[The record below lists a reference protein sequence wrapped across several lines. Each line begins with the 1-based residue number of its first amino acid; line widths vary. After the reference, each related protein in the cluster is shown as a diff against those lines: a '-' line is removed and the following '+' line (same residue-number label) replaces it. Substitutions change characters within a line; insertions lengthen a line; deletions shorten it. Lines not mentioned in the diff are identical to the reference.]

1 MLYLIIIN
9 YLIKKTMKLSTIW
22 KLLTAAA
29 ITTTPTSTPSDT
41 IKKIWEPTQKI
52 AQTTLECAIVKWKI
66 KSCSQEELMQLALE
80 YTNKHQINVDTSG
93 LAHTASLSPKIMK
106 YYFWENFNKVD
117 YPKGIP
123 FLKDWAIDHDY
134 NPTVEWNLQYLIWKT
149 GVSTYLTLS
158 DEHQKFIQEI
168 ADIILTDEYVQNIEE
183 HKKDK
188 KIPYDIVSSW
198 EKDLK
203 TNNLSFFVMKVVY
216 LLKDIQEIRSWVDS
230 QFSRAEKLLNKYQE
244 KKWYNIPEELLQKLD
259 ELKPEIENIIKIHKL
274 LDEQGLKNTM
284 DYRKKEQVILD
295 EIVRIQEELKEQND
309 IISWK
314 KWILKEKDAE
324 IKKLQEYLDTLKRFS
339 GIVWISE

>member
-1 MLYLIIIN
+1 MDWLKETALA
-9 YLIKKTMKLSTIW
+9 TLSAI
-22 KLLTAAA
+22 A
-29 ITTTPTSTPSDT
+29 ITTSPISANSVTNCTKSHIDILDEMWEKQKKVCEMSQAEIMLLASELSEKKP
-41 IKKIWEPTQKI
+41 IKYDLSK
-52 AQTTLECAIVKWKI
+52 L
-66 KSCSQEELMQLALE
+66 S
-80 YTNKHQINVDTSG
+80 
-93 LAHTASLSPKIMK
+93 HTASLSPEIMK
-106 YYFWENFNKVD
+106 KYFDWNKVT
-117 YPKGIP
+117 YPAFKP
-123 FLKDWAIDHDY
+123 SKSWEIDEKWWK
-134 NPTVEWNLQYLIWKT
+134 PTVEWNLQYLIWKT

-158 DEHQKFIQEI
+158 DEHQNFIQEI

-198 EKDLK
+198 EKYLK

-284 DYRKKEQVILD
+284 DFRKKEQVLND
-295 EIVRIQEELKEQND
+295 EISRIKKEINKNESIIKWNED
-309 IISWK
+309 IIK
-314 KWILKEKDAE
+314 NNYKE
-324 IKKLQEYLDTLKRFS
+324 IKKLKAYLDTLKRLRKAL
-339 GIVWISE
+339 WISE